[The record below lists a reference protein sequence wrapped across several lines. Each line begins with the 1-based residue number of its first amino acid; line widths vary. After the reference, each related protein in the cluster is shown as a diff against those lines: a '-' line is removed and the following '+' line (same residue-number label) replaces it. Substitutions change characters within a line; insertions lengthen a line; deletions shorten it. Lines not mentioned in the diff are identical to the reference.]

1 MISYRTLLILCMKQY
16 LLKLFFLWP
25 ALLLAT
31 PGCLLLN
38 EDSKRT
44 QVTYSSGYMTDAKGE
59 TVLVFIHGVTGDA
72 VSSWTNE
79 KTGAY
84 FPALLG
90 EAIPSSSV
98 YRVGYYT
105 PKFSRA
111 STITE
116 IATRTLQNLKDD
128 GVFENHKNVHFIAH
142 SMGGLIAKAMLSELN
157 RPSKVDLEY
166 LDKVK
171 AVIFL
176 STPSHGADLAVYAS
190 WISMNPQF
198 AGMKPDDLNS
208 FLQILEN
215 SWQNLLRDRDQ
226 MGASLPRSFC
236 AYETLPG
243 NEGLVAVD
251 RGDASTRCDLTP
263 YPVDVSHSEI
273 SRPSSNTDR
282 VFVWVRRRIEDTN
295 KISPIERQPR
305 IQTAETGMET
315 ARENLRSL
323 VAEATIVVAGDW
335 SRPLMLGGHT
345 PLAVPAEDAYVVLS
359 GDKESHKVEF
369 FPTYVKR
376 FNESDGTARI
386 VFRASVRDGNW
397 PLGKRSEI
405 LRGLRPVAVAFPM
418 VTATDTRTGEGY
430 VRRLQLKLFANG
442 QSIYIFD
449 QELNAHAVFPK
460 NGWKLAETNL
470 PPIE

>member
-1 MISYRTLLILCMKQY
+1 MKQY
-16 LLKLFFLWP
+16 LLKIFFLWP
-25 ALLLAT
+25 TVLLAI
-31 PGCLLLN
+31 PGCVLPS
-38 EDSKRT
+38 EDSKRA
-44 QVTYSSGYMTDAKGE
+44 QITYSSGYMTDAKGE

-90 EAIPSSSV
+90 KAVPSSSI
-98 YRVGYYT
+98 YRVSYYT

-128 GVFENHKNVHFIAH
+128 GVFKNHKNVHFIAH
-142 SMGGLIAKAMLSELN
+142 SMGGLITKAMLSELN
-157 RPSKVDLEY
+157 RPNKVDLEC

-190 WISMNPQF
+190 WISSNPQF
-198 AGMKPDDLNS
+198 TEMKPDDLNG
-208 FLQILEN
+208 FLQALEN

-243 NEGLVAVD
+243 NEGLVAVN
-251 RGDASTRCDLTP
+251 RIYASTRCDLNP
-263 YPVDVSHSEI
+263 YPVDVSHAEI
-273 SRPSSNTDR
+273 SRPSSSTDT
-282 VFVWVRRRIEDTN
+282 VFSWVHRRIEETN
-295 KISPIERQPR
+295 RVPPIVRQPR
-305 IQTAETGMET
+305 VQTAETGMEA
-315 ARENLRSL
+315 ARENLHSL
-323 VAEATIVVAGDW
+323 VAEATLVVVGDW
-335 SRPLMLGGHT
+335 SRPLTPGGHT

-359 GDKESHKVEF
+359 GDNEPHKVEF
-369 FPTYVKR
+369 FPTYIKR
-376 FNESDGTARI
+376 FNESDNTAR
-386 VFRASVRDGNW
+386 VFFRASVRDGKW
-397 PLGKRSEI
+397 PLGMTSET
-405 LRGLRPVAVAFPM
+405 LRGLRPVAIALPM
-418 VTATDTRTGEGY
+418 FTSADTKTGEGY
-430 VRRLQLKLFANG
+430 VQRVQLTLYANG
-442 QSIYIFD
+442 KTIYTFG
-449 QELNAHAVFPK
+449 QELKVVTVFPK
-460 NGWKLAETNL
+460 NSWRIIEANL

>member
-1 MISYRTLLILCMKQY
+1 MKQQLLI
-16 LLKLFFLWP
+16 LFFLWP
-25 ALLLAT
+25 AALLAI
-31 PGCLLLN
+31 PGCLLLS
-38 EDSKRT
+38 EGSKKA
-44 QVTYSSGYMTDAKGE
+44 QITYSSGYMTDAKGE

-79 KTGAY
+79 RTGAY

-90 EAIPSSSV
+90 KAIPASSI
-98 YRVGYYT
+98 YRVSYYT
-105 PKFSRA
+105 PRFSRA
-111 STITE
+111 STIAE

-128 GVFENHKNVHFIAH
+128 GVFKNHKNVHFIAH
-142 SMGGLIAKAMLSELN
+142 SMGGLITKAMLAELN
-157 RPSKVDLEY
+157 HPNKMDLEC

-176 STPSHGADLAVYAS
+176 STPSHGADLATYAS

-198 AGMKPDDLNS
+198 TDMKPDDLNG
-208 FLQILEN
+208 FLQTLEN

-243 NEGLVAVD
+243 SEGLVAVN
-251 RGDASTRCDLTP
+251 RIYASTRCDLNP

-273 SRPSSNTDR
+273 SRPSSSTDTI
-282 VFVWVRRRIEDTN
+282 FVWVRERIKETN
-295 KISPIERQPR
+295 NISPLARQPR
-305 IQTAETGMET
+305 SQTAETGMGVVD
-315 ARENLRSL
+315 NLYSL
-323 VAEATIVVAGDW
+323 TAEATLVVVGDW
-335 SRPLMLGGHT
+335 SRPLTLGGHT
-345 PLAVPAEDAYVVLS
+345 PLAVPAEDAYIVLS
-359 GDKESHKVEF
+359 GNKESHKVEF
-369 FPTYVKR
+369 FPIYVKR

-386 VFRASVRDGNW
+386 VFRASLRDGSW
-397 PLGKRSEI
+397 PLGERSEI
-405 LRGLRPVAVAFPM
+405 LRGLRPVAVALPM
-418 VTATDTRTGEGY
+418 VTAADTRTGEGY

-442 QSIYIFD
+442 QSIYTFD
-449 QELNAHAVFPK
+449 QELNTHVVFPK